1 MAAAISFMFEC
12 TFDTSI
18 LKLHKAALTAVVCIH
33 KNVPCCTACSF
44 IPRNYYC
51 KDLALT
57 I

>member
-51 KDLALT
+51 KDLAL
-57 I
+57 